1 MSLKSVGTQTGLTG
15 FFCENTCLSSEFC
28 DSTIP
33 ITTRDSSVR
42 TLVCAVSSVI
52 VSAIPI
58 TTLVRWKYILRWP
71 NKECQEACFF
81 QKPQGLDKEVVEL
94 NKRKANQVTLGLK
107 LPSFHGQNIQF
118 CHRLWFTGSHTACS
132 WAVQRHTGHNG
143 YFCVD
148 TCLNKVFCD

>member
-1 MSLKSVGTQTGLTG
+1 MFIHSMSLKSVGTQTGLTG
-15 FFCENTCLSSEFC
+15 FFCENTSLSSEFY
-28 DSTIP
+28 DST
-33 ITTRDSSVR
+33 
-42 TLVCAVSSVI
+42 
-52 VSAIPI
+52 IPI

-94 NKRKANQVTLGLK
+94 NKRKANQVTLSLK

-132 WAVQRHTGHNG
+132 WAVQRHTQ
-143 YFCVD
+143 D
-148 TCLNKVFCD
+148 TMDTSVWTLVWTKCFVISYYYTYN